1 MQAREIKDQKE
12 KKNFLD
18 LLLSAFSFLIGL
30 GREEK
35 RVIRFVIDRAKVTR
49 Q

>member
-1 MQAREIKDQKE
+1 MQAREIKDQKG
-12 KKNFLD
+12 KKNFFD